1 MKKLILISLLLISS
15 RGFSQ
20 IRKEINPNNEGI
32 VLTVGGVAF
41 TAAAILEG
49 NVAYGTYQ
57 VRQTSPT
64 TQSHKYVTPPF
75 LRQTPRNIMFG
86 VGISFSIAGLI
97 MLNK

>member
-1 MKKLILISLLLISS
+1 MLLSLT
-15 RGFSQ
+15 GYSQ
-20 IRKEINPNNEGI
+20 IKRDYGSGNKEGL
-32 VLTVGGVAF
+32 VLTIGGIAF
-41 TAAAILEG
+41 TTAAILEG

-86 VGISFSIAGLI
+86 VGISFSLAGLF
-97 MLNK
+97 MMGR